1 MWRLPIV
8 AHSFLS
14 HGGNKHHKHH
24 NLVVEC
30 ITILSHLH
38 ITPIP
43 SVSLIMPSV
52 STNFTRTTHFIPLA
66 HYTYS
71 NRITKYTICTP
82 LLYHLYPHYHTH
94 HTHLNPKCL
103 SLHILS
109 YPFRIPIAMEQL
121 LKLFNRFYQAVQAP
135 QRHHSV

>member
-1 MWRLPIV
+1 MHRLPIV

-24 NLVVEC
+24 NLVVGC

-43 SVSLIMPSV
+43 SVLLIMPSV
-52 STNFTRTTHFIPLA
+52 STNFTRTTHFITLA

-71 NRITKYTICTP
+71 NRITQYTICTP

-94 HTHLNPKCL
+94 LHPILTLNAYLCTYCHTPSGSQSQWNN
-103 SLHILS
+103 
-109 YPFRIPIAMEQL
+109 F
-121 LKLFNRFYQAVQAP
+121 
-135 QRHHSV
+135 